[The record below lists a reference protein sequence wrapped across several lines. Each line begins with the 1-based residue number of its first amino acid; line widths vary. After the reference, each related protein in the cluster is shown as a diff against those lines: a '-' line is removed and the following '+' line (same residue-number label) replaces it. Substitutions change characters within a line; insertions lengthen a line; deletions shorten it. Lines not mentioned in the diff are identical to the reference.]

1 MPMAFAALHLYP
13 LNADS
18 LFKRNHTV
26 NIARLTNAHTILGK
40 SSRYVDFEGWVKSG
54 YAIMQR
60 SVASLF
66 FVGNYVPH
74 YSVLDAYSN
83 FNGTFINVSPESES
97 YTGQYQITSYVST
110 LPYFC
115 FF

>member
-1 MPMAFAALHLYP
+1 MYP

-26 NIARLTNAHTILGK
+26 NIARLTNAHTILGE
-40 SSRYVDFEGWVKSG
+40 SSCYVDFEGWVKSG

-66 FVGNYVPH
+66 FVGNYVPR

-83 FNGTFINVSPESES
+83 SNGTFINVSPESES
-97 YTGQYQITSYVST
+97 HGPKSDNNVVCLYST
-110 LPYFC
+110 LLLLFLIII
-115 FF
+115 FG